1 VPYCFGVAKVQ
12 RDLRLLTPSASD
24 PDAVKRLQ
32 GAGVFRGVATALR
45 SLVLEYIPEA
55 VTVAAAPGLMTVALA
70 EEAVAKL
77 RVLHEVGIL
86 HRDPM
91 PRNLLLVEGRHG
103 RSVRWIDF
111 DSAITTMGW
120 DVHEVWFEIEKGR
133 VWSTLVD
140 DVMVSEREGRMPLWS
155 RWF

>member
-1 VPYCFGVAKVQ
+1 
-12 RDLRLLTPSASD
+12 LR
-24 PDAVKRLQ
+24 
-32 GAGVFRGVATALR
+32 GAAVFRGVATALR
-45 SLVLEYIPEA
+45 SLVLEYIPA
-55 VTVAAAPGLMTVALA
+55 AMTVAAAPGLMTEALA

-91 PRNLLLVEGRHG
+91 PRNLLLVEGRPG

-111 DSAITTMGW
+111 DSAVTTVGW
-120 DVHEVWFEIEKGR
+120 DVDERWFEIERGS